1 MLIRDSNVDTLGE
14 VLSHTSNKDN
24 VTLGGKIKGWVL
36 FSNISKFLRSHKKLN
51 HSSSYNVD

>member
-1 MLIRDSNVDTLGE
+1 MLIRDSNVDMLGE

-36 FSNISKFLRSHKKLN
+36 FSNILN
-51 HSSSYNVD
+51 HRSSYNVD